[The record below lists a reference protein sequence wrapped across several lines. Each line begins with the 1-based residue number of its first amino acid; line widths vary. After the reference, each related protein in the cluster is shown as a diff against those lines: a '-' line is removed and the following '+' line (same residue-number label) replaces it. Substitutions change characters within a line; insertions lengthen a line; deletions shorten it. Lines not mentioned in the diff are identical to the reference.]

1 MTLIFKY
8 LKQIWLPMILLL
20 ALTVIATFTATSRPL
35 AIAGVIDLTLDRLEM
50 SDRLNKSYDSNV
62 SDANLFDLN
71 QSGSI
76 ISDFILSFINI
87 EKGVND
93 FVPHFIAIILF
104 LSILTGIIQY
114 TASALNSF
122 LRSDVIRKIRTDF
135 VDSLLGLGL
144 SFFNRIRSGDLI
156 ARTVEESRAAGLGIV
171 SVSHRILHSALLIVV
186 YFIFLINTSF
196 DLTLGILIIVIF
208 HYLLSAILKK
218 PIRKFVTKDLEAT
231 ASLTASLQEVFS
243 NIRLIQSYPNSELTN
258 NNLHNSIS
266 NASKAYFNNQLISGI
281 EPEARYILDGVA
293 EALIL
298 VLAIYQLFSGNIQI
312 QGFLLYVY
320 VARLVLGP
328 VKDFSTYFVWLQ
340 RIYAATNRLK
350 EYYRL
355 DSDIKD
361 GEIRKESFEKNI
373 ELNNISFSYKDRLV
387 LSDLDFSIE
396 KDNVI
401 AIVGKSGSG
410 KSTLVDLILRFYDP
424 ISGEIFL
431 DGENIKNLKL
441 NSYRE
446 LFGIVSQE
454 VFLLNDSI
462 ESNVCFGRNLE
473 KIKLKE
479 ACEIANAH
487 EFILELPDGYQTN
500 IGDRGVRLSGGQRQR
515 LSIARAIYGNPEI
528 LVLDEATSSLDS
540 DSERKVQKGIEKAL
554 FSRTAIIVA
563 HRLST
568 IQYADKIIVLEK
580 GKIQAIGNHNELI
593 ENSSTYSSLYS
604 EL

>member
-1 MTLIFKY
+1 
-8 LKQIWLPMILLL
+8 MILLL

-50 SDRLNKSYDSNV
+50 SDRLNKSYDSNA

-104 LSILTGIIQY
+104 LSIVTGIIQY
-114 TASALNSF
+114 AASALNSF
-122 LRSDVIRKIRTDF
+122 LRSEVIRKVRTDF
-135 VDSLLGLGL
+135 VNSLLGLGL

-156 ARTVEESRAAGLGIV
+156 ARTIEESRAAGMGIV
-171 SVSHRILHSALLIVV
+171 SVSHRILHSALLIGV
-186 YFIFLINTSF
+186 YFIFLVNTSF

-218 PIRKFVTKDLEAT
+218 PIRKFVTRDLEAT

-258 NNLHNSIS
+258 NNLHNNIS

-328 VKDFSTYFVWLQ
+328 VKDFSTYLVWLQ

-361 GEIRKESFEKNI
+361 GEIRKENFEKSI
-373 ELNNISFSYKDRLV
+373 ELKKVSFSYKDRLV
-387 LSDLDFSIE
+387 LSDLDFSLE
-396 KDNVI
+396 KNKVI

-424 ISGEIFL
+424 LSGEIFL

-454 VFLLNDSI
+454 VFLLNDTI
-462 ESNVCFGRNLE
+462 ESNICFGRNLE
-473 KIKLKE
+473 KNKLKE

-540 DSERKVQKGIEKAL
+540 GSERKVQKGIEKAL

-568 IQYADKIIVLEK
+568 IQNADKIVVLEN
-580 GKIQAIGNHNELI
+580 GKIQAIGSHNELI
-593 ENSSTYSSLYS
+593 ENSPTYSSLYS
-604 EL
+604 GS

>member
-1 MTLIFKY
+1 M
-8 LKQIWLPMILLL
+8 
-20 ALTVIATFTATSRPL
+20 
-35 AIAGVIDLTLDRLEM
+35 
-50 SDRLNKSYDSNV
+50 
-62 SDANLFDLN
+62 
-71 QSGSI
+71 
-76 ISDFILSFINI
+76 
-87 EKGVND
+87 
-93 FVPHFIAIILF
+93 
-104 LSILTGIIQY
+104 
-114 TASALNSF
+114 
-122 LRSDVIRKIRTDF
+122 
-135 VDSLLGLGL
+135 
-144 SFFNRIRSGDLI
+144 
-156 ARTVEESRAAGLGIV
+156 
-171 SVSHRILHSALLIVV
+171 
-186 YFIFLINTSF
+186 
-196 DLTLGILIIVIF
+196 
-208 HYLLSAILKK
+208 
-218 PIRKFVTKDLEAT
+218 
-231 ASLTASLQEVFS
+231 
-243 NIRLIQSYPNSELTN
+243 IQSFPNSELTN

-373 ELNNISFSYKDRLV
+373 ELNNISFSYKDQLV
-387 LSDLDFSIE
+387 LSGLDFSIE

-410 KSTLVDLILRFYDP
+410 KSTLVDLILRFYNP

-473 KIKLKE
+473 KNKLEE

-554 FSRTAIIVA
+554 FQGP
-563 HRLST
+563 L
-568 IQYADKIIVLEK
+568 L
-580 GKIQAIGNHNELI
+580 
-593 ENSSTYSSLYS
+593 
-604 EL
+604 

>member
-156 ARTVEESRAAGLGIV
+156 ARTIEESRAAGLGIV
-171 SVSHRILHSALLIVV
+171 SVSHRILHSALLIGV
-186 YFIFLINTSF
+186 YFIFLVN
-196 DLTLGILIIVIF
+196 
-208 HYLLSAILKK
+208 
-218 PIRKFVTKDLEAT
+218 
-231 ASLTASLQEVFS
+231 
-243 NIRLIQSYPNSELTN
+243 
-258 NNLHNSIS
+258 
-266 NASKAYFNNQLISGI
+266 
-281 EPEARYILDGVA
+281 
-293 EALIL
+293 
-298 VLAIYQLFSGNIQI
+298 
-312 QGFLLYVY
+312 
-320 VARLVLGP
+320 
-328 VKDFSTYFVWLQ
+328 
-340 RIYAATNRLK
+340 
-350 EYYRL
+350 
-355 DSDIKD
+355 
-361 GEIRKESFEKNI
+361 
-373 ELNNISFSYKDRLV
+373 
-387 LSDLDFSIE
+387 
-396 KDNVI
+396 
-401 AIVGKSGSG
+401 
-410 KSTLVDLILRFYDP
+410 
-424 ISGEIFL
+424 
-431 DGENIKNLKL
+431 
-441 NSYRE
+441 
-446 LFGIVSQE
+446 
-454 VFLLNDSI
+454 
-462 ESNVCFGRNLE
+462 
-473 KIKLKE
+473 
-479 ACEIANAH
+479 
-487 EFILELPDGYQTN
+487 
-500 IGDRGVRLSGGQRQR
+500 
-515 LSIARAIYGNPEI
+515 
-528 LVLDEATSSLDS
+528 TSSLDS

-568 IQYADKIIVLEK
+568 IQYADKIVVLEK
-580 GKIQAIGNHNELI
+580 GKIQAIGNHNDLI
-593 ENSSTYSSLYS
+593 ENSPTYSSLYS